1 VYKIQSAAAD
11 YADQI
16 EIDNQ
21 HSYGAALID
30 PKYVSEDY
38 LIE

>member
-1 VYKIQSAAAD
+1 VYKIQSTAAE
-11 YADQI
+11 YADQL
-16 EIDNQ
+16 EIDTQ

-30 PKYVSEDY
+30 PKYVSQDY